1 MDNLTSIFELL
12 NFWRVHGKPNSVEG
26 FTAKAL
32 LNYFVDVVIQVITEI
47 LDKLLYK
54 AINKYQIIE
63 LNENAPDEAAF

>member
-1 MDNLTSIFELL
+1 M
-12 NFWRVHGKPNSVEG
+12 EG